1 MYEHAYRQIPM
12 SFVNSPKTRRM
23 NHFQFRFA
31 MLCMMNST
39 ERWQLPFEEN
49 ALIRV
54 ADPYNVLK
62 ARNEQ
67 VADCRTRFLSAD
79 LGFFIRSRFR
89 DEAGLVI
96 AEEFRRD
103 VAEKPAAKAGAQS
116 QTVLPLVDEFSV
128 VPGSSALRLDHDL
141 RKSED
146 PNPRTRTPDA
156 AIPTGIMNRSDA
168 VGRESNC
175 VNPKL
180 MAGREPEP
188 KFARSPDMLVMSPL
202 GKRLGAFLGRM
213 QMAEECVYRGA
224 YWQRIIE
231 DDTDILSEL
240 LDQGERCAHEMPDGK
255 TRAKFLSKRI
265 KERKAA

>member
-1 MYEHAYRQIPM
+1 MYEHSYRQIPM

-54 ADPYNVLK
+54 ADPYNVLR

-67 VADCRTRFLSAD
+67 VADCRTLFLSAD

-103 VAEKPAAKAGAQS
+103 AAAKAGAQPQMALS
-116 QTVLPLVDEFSV
+116 LPDEFSV
-128 VPGSSALRLDHDL
+128 VPGSSGLRLDHDL
-141 RKSED
+141 KESED
-146 PNPRTRTPDA
+146 PNQRTQVPARPA
-156 AIPTGIMNRSDA
+156 AMPTAKMNRSDA
-168 VGRESNC
+168 AGGESKT
-175 VNPKL
+175 VNPK
-180 MAGREPEP
+180 
-188 KFARSPDMLVMSPL
+188 FQRSPEALLMSPV
-202 GKRLGAFLGRM
+202 GKRLGMFLGRM

-231 DDTDILSEL
+231 DDADILAEL
-240 LDQGERCAHEMPDGK
+240 LDQGERCAHEMPEGK
-255 TRAKFLSKRI
+255 TRAKFLSKRL